1 MPIYRAQR
9 KRHMRPI
16 IMPYGAYSIRC
27 FLVFLWND
35 AHAENVHEL
44 SSHLAFFI

>member
-9 KRHMRPI
+9 KRHA
-16 IMPYGAYSIRC
+16 AYHNALWRYSVRC